1 MEINQIASKTD
12 RVFFWLMRIA
22 RIVLVLSSTLLLIL
36 IIVLLVFFRGQCFTI
51 NPYPALIV
59 IIYSL
64 IYSAITILSALIY
77 YSYKRQTIWSLIIQE
92 VLLFVLTSIMMT
104 IFYFVNSY
112 MISNYY

>member
-1 MEINQIASKTD
+1 MKINQITSKTD

-22 RIVLVLSSTLLLIL
+22 RIVLVLSLTLLLIL
-36 IIVLLVFFRGQCFTI
+36 IIVLLVFRGQFFTI
-51 NPYPALIV
+51 NPYPALGV

-64 IYSAITILSALIY
+64 FYSAITILSALIY